1 MMLKIIMAS
10 ALFIA
15 TMTSGA
21 TAQQVG
27 VAAPPQIEVQ
37 GQGQVNVAPDMAV
50 ISLGVLHRSPRAQ
63 GAMKAVND
71 SMDAILERLTGQ
83 GVDPA
88 DVQTSQ
94 LTVAID
100 RSQQMQRMNA
110 GEEVVSPPEYVATSM
125 LNVRVRDLDALGG
138 LLDLALE
145 DGVNQMS
152 GLRFDVQD
160 PEPLEARARI
170 LAVKDAVEQAGQIA
184 DAAGV
189 ELGQVRRITAFN
201 NGGRPQMM
209 MEMSRSGGGVP
220 VASGEVSIDAQVS
233 VIFDIVQ

>member
-1 MMLKIIMAS
+1 MRKMMMAGIL
-10 ALFIA
+10 AFTA
-15 TMTSGA
+15 MTGA
-21 TAQQVG
+21 AFAQQAG
-27 VAAPPQIEVQ
+27 VTAPPQIEVQ
-37 GQGQVNVAPDMAV
+37 GQGQVSVAPDMAV
-50 ISLGVLHRSPRAQ
+50 ISLGVMHRSPQAQ
-63 GAMKAVND
+63 EAMKAVSD
-71 SMDAILERLTGQ
+71 SMDAILHRLTGQ
-83 GVDPA
+83 GVDAA

-110 GEEVVSPPEYVATSM
+110 GEEAVSPPEYVATSM

-160 PEPLEARARI
+160 PEPLEAQARV
-170 LAVKDAVEQAGQIA
+170 LAVKDAVEQAEQIA

-189 ELGQVRRITAFN
+189 EIGQVRRITAFN

-209 MEMSRSGGGVP
+209 MEMSRSGGGMP